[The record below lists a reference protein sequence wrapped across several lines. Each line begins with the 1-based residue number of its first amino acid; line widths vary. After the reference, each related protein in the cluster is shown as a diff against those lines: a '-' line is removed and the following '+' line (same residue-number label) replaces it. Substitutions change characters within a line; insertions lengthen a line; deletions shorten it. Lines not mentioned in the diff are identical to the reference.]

1 MRQLVCWSKTS
12 IRWSINI
19 ALIINSYV
27 ITVSKPD
34 MSLCLT
40 NCFILLVFFNPMNS
54 SLIQL
59 EQERC
64 RVCIKIII
72 SIFSPIG
79 RCEATKCLL
88 ILLAF
93 CNYQS
98 RSFVFALFVE
108 LVYRKLIFRCP
119 KYSFEFKGSI
129 VEAFFE
135 EVRVFLKVN

>member
-1 MRQLVCWSKTS
+1 MVCWSKLR
-12 IRWSINI
+12 IRWSSNI

-27 ITVSKPD
+27 MTVSKPD
-34 MSLCLT
+34 IIFFLT

-64 RVCIKIII
+64 RVCIIITI
-72 SIFSPIG
+72 SIFGPIG

-108 LVYRKLIFRCP
+108 LVHWKLIFRCP
-119 KYSFEFKGSI
+119 KYSFEFKGPI